1 MNMSSALSSLAP
13 SNGRER
19 GSRNTS
25 SSAPRP
31 TGGSSR
37 TAQSPSQLLGRRA
50 TQERI
55 IVELELEVEQ
65 LREKCDTYRETVA
78 ELRAEITK
86 LMVKGC
92 TKKGMRKS
100 LRHNEVDD
108 RLASAITKLCKEWM
122 FPRFKFLHDEW
133 MEYTESRKGLPRI
146 IIERCPIPAGT
157 DRIDMWNRVI
167 APTVS
172 RTYANMRCNIHNE
185 VKKAFKG
192 E

>member
-1 MNMSSALSSLAP
+1 MAAAVHA
-13 SNGRER
+13 RDR
-19 GSRNTS
+19 GLRNTS

-37 TAQSPSQLLGRRA
+37 TAPSPSQILGRRA

-65 LREKCDTYRETVA
+65 LREKCNTYQETVA
-78 ELRAEITK
+78 ELRAEMAK
-86 LMVKGC
+86 LAVRGC

-100 LRHNEVDD
+100 LKHNEVDD
-108 RLASAITKLCKEWM
+108 RYASAITKLCKEWM
-122 FPRFKFLHDEW
+122 FPRFKFLHNEW